1 MEKQELSYSD
11 CMAFIEYIRKA
22 MKGVIARDYEAVYE
36 NIDSARDMIT
46 DWRYDGE
53 ILLSDYAFLTQ
64 RLNQA
69 IAALCIRD
77 EAVLL
82 FTLMK
87 IKDCIREMMVRQN
100 YGCKIL

>member
-11 CMAFIEYIRKA
+11 CRTFIEYIRKA
-22 MKGVIARDYEAVYE
+22 IKGTIERDYEAIYE
-36 NIDSARDMIT
+36 NIDSARDMVT

-64 RLNQA
+64 CLNQA
-69 IAALCIRD
+69 IAAFCIRD
-77 EAVLL
+77 EDVLF

-87 IKDCIREMMVRQN
+87 IKDGFREMMVRHN
-100 YGCKIL
+100 YGC